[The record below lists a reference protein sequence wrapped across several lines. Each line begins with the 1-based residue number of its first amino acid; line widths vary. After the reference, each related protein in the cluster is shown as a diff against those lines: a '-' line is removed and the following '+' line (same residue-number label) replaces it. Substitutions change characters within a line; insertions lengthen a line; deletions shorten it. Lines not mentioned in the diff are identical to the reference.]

1 MGYTKFPELGEIAKL
16 RQEAG
21 MSQSSLANMVKIPQ
35 SYLSKIESGKANPGY
50 RLVKALFAAIEGAS
64 IAERTETIGGLASRI
79 EAMSPDSSVLSANRI
94 MRKMNFSQLPVFDS
108 GKNVGRLTEAEILA
122 AKRKYGHKEPLSKT
136 VREIMGPAY
145 PEFDADTPKSE
156 AGYVVE
162 KLGAILIKKKDKLI
176 GIITR
181 YDLLI

>member
-1 MGYTKFPELGEIAKL
+1 MEYRKFPELEEISKL

-21 MSQSSLANMVKIPQ
+21 LSQSALANMVKIPQ

-50 RLVKALFAAIEGAS
+50 GLVKTIFAAIEGTCVM
-64 IAERTETIGGLASRI
+64 EKMETIGGLASKI
-79 EAMSPDSSVLSANRI
+79 ESLSPDSTVISAIRI
-94 MRKMNFSQLPVFDS
+94 MRKMNFSQLPILNN
-108 GKNVGRLTEAEILA
+108 GKNVGRLTETEILA
-122 AKRKYGHKEPLSKT
+122 AKRKYGHKETLSKT

-145 PEFDADTPKSE
+145 PEFDASTPKSE
-156 AGYVVE
+156 AIYVVE
-162 KLGAILIKKKDKLI
+162 KLGAILVKKNDKLI

>member
-1 MGYTKFPELGEIAKL
+1 MEYKQFPDLTDIAKL

-21 MSQSSLANMVKIPQ
+21 LTQSALANMVKIPQ
-35 SYLSKIESGKANPGY
+35 SYLSKIETGSANPGY
-50 RLVKALFAAIEGAS
+50 GLVKTLFAAIENAS
-64 IAERTETIGGLASRI
+64 VVEETETIGQLSSKI
-79 EAMSPDSSVLSANRI
+79 ESISPDSTVISAIKI
-94 MRKMNFSQLPVFDS
+94 MRKMNFSQLPILDN
-108 GKNVGRLTEAEILA
+108 GMNVGRLTEAEILA
-122 AKRKYGHKEPLSKT
+122 AKRKYGHKEALAKS

-162 KLGAILIKKKDKLI
+162 KLGAILVKKKNKLI